1 MVLQAAAFI
10 TSCIVLS
17 WLSKSLI
24 KTLIRLAKYLKWK
37 EFIVGFF
44 VMAFATSLSNLF
56 VDVNAA
62 LQGMPQISFGDVVG
76 GNIVDLTLV
85 MALAVL
91 FSKKGI
97 PARSRMVQKSAFFTV
112 IIAVLPLLLILDG
125 TLNRVDGA
133 IMLLAFFAYAFW
145 IFSKEDNF
153 TKIYNNVSKK
163 DKKAM
168 DAFWFLKNVAKLVI
182 LLALLLLTSFIV
194 IETAKFFASSLQTSL
209 ALVAVLIVGLGNCF
223 PEIYFSIVSAR
234 KGESWM
240 ILGNLMG
247 SVIVCTTLVLGIV
260 SLISP
265 IKIEDFSPFLI
276 ARAFTL
282 LAVAFYFFSIRSDR
296 KITKKEGL
304 VLLFIYILFLLAEI
318 FLK

>member
-1 MVLQAAAFI
+1 
-10 TSCIVLS
+10 
-17 WLSKSLI
+17 
-24 KTLIRLAKYLKWK
+24 
-37 EFIVGFF
+37 
-44 VMAFATSLSNLF
+44 
-56 VDVNAA
+56 
-62 LQGMPQISFGDVVG
+62 
-76 GNIVDLTLV
+76 
-85 MALAVL
+85 
-91 FSKKGI
+91 
-97 PARSRMVQKSAFFTV
+97 
-112 IIAVLPLLLILDG
+112 
-125 TLNRVDGA
+125 
-133 IMLLAFFAYAFW
+133 
-145 IFSKEDNF
+145 
-153 TKIYNNVSKK
+153 
-163 DKKAM
+163 M